1 VSWWVVRNP
10 AAGRGADVSRR
21 LTAALGA
28 ADVDAEVVVS
38 EATEHVVD
46 LVAEGRG
53 RGFRRFASVGG
64 DGTAHWLLNGLMAT
78 EWDEPPTMAIIPA
91 GSGSD
96 FIRTFA
102 LPRTIEG
109 AVPLLAA
116 GRTYRVDVG
125 RLDGSFGSR
134 WFLNAA
140 NIGLVARSA
149 QRAARLPARLGSL
162 RYTAAFWLSLATFG
176 RAPVVVDLGGRRIE
190 ERAITVVAANGQ
202 FFGGGLNIAPQ
213 ASLQDGVVDVEVFA
227 CSKWRAF
234 DVMPRVIRGNHL
246 RHPAVKRG
254 RTAALTVTVPDD
266 WPVEA
271 DGEMVGSGP
280 VQVTVHPGAV
290 DFTI

>member
-1 VSWWVVRNP
+1 MVRNP
-10 AAGRGADVSRR
+10 AAGRGVDVSRR

-28 ADVDAEVVVS
+28 ADVEAEVVVS
-38 EATEHVVD
+38 DATEHVVD

-78 EWDEPPTMAIIPA
+78 EWDEPPTMAIIPT

-254 RTAALTVTVPDD
+254 RTAAVTVTVPDD